1 MRRPDLRRARAAFS
15 LLEVAFATAI
25 LSGLVL
31 VVAYTAV
38 PAQRAAADA
47 NAALDLD
54 RNARRLLD
62 MMRRDLRRSG
72 TQRSGA
78 PMLVAP
84 AEGGVSGRG
93 LAGHDD
99 AEVLRL
105 RYRTGFEETD
115 WSEEV
120 TYLLEQDG
128 TFPGGAV
135 PRYLLLRREG
145 PPGASAVEIARDVRS
160 LRAEWFS
167 GGSTVQLDLVLI
179 DANMSGAL
187 GPSGRPDPIVHRA
200 TDRVAMLN
208 GAD

>member
-1 MRRPDLRRARAAFS
+1 MRRARRRRARAAFS
-15 LLEVAFATAI
+15 VLELVFATAI

-54 RNARRLLD
+54 RSARRLLD

-72 TQRSGA
+72 AQRSGA

-84 AEGGVSGRG
+84 AEGQVTGRG
-93 LAGHDD
+93 LVGHDD
-99 AEVLRL
+99 LEVLRL

-115 WSEEV
+115 WSAEV
-120 TYLLEQDG
+120 SYLLEQDG
-128 TFPGGAV
+128 TFPGGVV

-145 PPGASAVEIARDVRS
+145 PPGAPAVEVAANVRS

-179 DANMSGAL
+179 DPNLSGAP
-187 GPSGRPDPIVHRA
+187 GPSGRPEPIVHRA

-208 GAD
+208 GAE